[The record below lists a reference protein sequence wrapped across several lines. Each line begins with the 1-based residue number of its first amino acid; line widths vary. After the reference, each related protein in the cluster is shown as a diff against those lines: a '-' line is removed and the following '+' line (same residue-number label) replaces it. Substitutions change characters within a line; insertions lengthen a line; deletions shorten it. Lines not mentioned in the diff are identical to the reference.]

1 VTPAP
6 GRIPTFGC
14 RVVAAYPHDPLA
26 FTQGLLWHRGALY
39 ESTGL
44 IGQSTVR
51 KVRLRDG
58 RVLRSAALPAPMF
71 GEGLAGWG
79 EEIVSLTYR
88 DGVAFRW
95 DARTLAPRG
104 ELACAGEAWGMT
116 SDGASLIRSDGTPML
131 RFLDPAT
138 LVERRAL
145 LVTAGGRPL
154 GLLNDLQWAQGAIL
168 ANVLT
173 LPALA
178 RIDPG
183 SGQVAAWIDLS
194 PLVAE
199 CAGGD
204 PEKLAN
210 GVAFDVE
217 TGRLFVTGKN
227 WPRLYEIA
235 VDLVPR

>member
-1 VTPAP
+1 
-6 GRIPTFGC
+6 
-14 RVVAAYPHDPLA
+14 VVAAFPHDPLA

-44 IGQSTVR
+44 IGRSTVR
-51 KVRLRDG
+51 EVRLRDG
-58 RVLRSAALPAPMF
+58 RVLRSVALPAEMF

-79 EEIVSLTYR
+79 EEIVSQTYR

-95 DARTLAPRG
+95 QARTLAPHG
-104 ELACAGEAWGMT
+104 QHASPGEAWGLT
-116 SDGASLIRSDGTPML
+116 SDGASLIRSDGTPVL
-131 RFLDPAT
+131 RFLDPET
-138 LVERRAL
+138 LTERRSL
-145 LVTAGGRPL
+145 PVTAAGRPL
-154 GLLNDLQWAQGAIL
+154 GWLNDLQWAEGAIL

-178 RIDPG
+178 RIDPA
-183 SGQVAAWIDLS
+183 SGQVVAWIDLS
-194 PLVAE
+194 PLIVE

-210 GVAFDVE
+210 GVAFDAE

-235 VDLVPR
+235 VDGDPS